1 MYLAAILMAVLPVLS
16 GVEGAQDEAPVRGVL
31 ERHCKECHGGG
42 KSKGEFRLEQLSGD
56 AAGERWVKVQEQLK
70 SGAMP
75 PKAKPRPSEEE
86 QRVVFDW
93 IGKREAARRAKEG
106 RVVLRRLNRQEYT
119 NTVGDLMGVETDFRE
134 LLALDG
140 TAEGFDNVAAALHL
154 SSFALERY
162 LEAAR
167 AALDIGIVNRPAP
180 AVTRKRTSFKTN
192 HMVRANTDGYFRIL
206 EDDTVVHFVSG
217 NGTALHHPDF
227 WPAERGYY
235 RFRICASGFQS
246 QGKAVTFQVQS
257 STTGIIGYFDAPADT
272 PTVFEYVA
280 RAEARSGMSI
290 HTYGLGNEATK
301 VPGKAKEYK
310 GKGLAIHW
318 VEVEGP
324 LYESWPP
331 AGHRAIFGDLLQAKV
346 KDRLEVVSKDP
357 IPDAERI
364 LRSFTRRAFRRSVTD
379 DDVRP
384 YVNLVKARLE
394 AKDSFEAAV
403 RVALSAVMTSTQFLF
418 LNEKPGKLDDFALA
432 SRLSYFLWSTMPDEE
447 LLALAEKGELSRRDV
462 LRGQVER
469 MIRSPRAAAFTKNFC
484 GQWLGLRSID
494 ATEPNY
500 YVYPEWDAMLKASM
514 VKETELFFREVL
526 EKDLS
531 LANFADSDFT
541 FANGRLARHY
551 GLSGVEGNWEFRKVA
566 LPPGSHRGGVLT
578 MGSVLKV
585 TANGT
590 TTSPITRGIW
600 VLEGLLGTPP
610 PKPPAG
616 VQPLEPDIRGART
629 LKEQFAKHRNDPS
642 CASCHARIDPPG
654 FALENYDV
662 IGGWREYYRQANWTK
677 GVKEVPGQ
685 RYLRAADVD
694 TDGRTIEDLKKA
706 LLADKDQLA
715 RSLVRK
721 IATYAT
727 GGAPEASDQS
737 EIEEIVGRIRG
748 KDYGL
753 KSLIH
758 ELVQSR
764 MFREK

>member
-1 MYLAAILMAVLPVLS
+1 MMLMTALLMAVLV
-16 GVEGAQDEAPVRGVL
+16 QDDATARGFL

-56 AAGERWVKVQEQLK
+56 GAAERWLKVQEQLK
-70 SGAMP
+70 SGSMP
-75 PKAKPRPSEEE
+75 PKAKPRPSEQE
-86 QRVVFDW
+86 QKLFFDG
-93 IGKREAARRAKEG
+93 IAKREAARRAREG

-119 NTVGDLMGVETDFRE
+119 NTVGELMGVETDFRN

-140 TAEGFDNVAAALHL
+140 TADGFDNVSAALHL

-167 AALDIGIVNRPAP
+167 AALDLGIVNRPAP
-180 AVTRKRTSFKTN
+180 AAAKKRTTFKN
-192 HMVRANTDGYFRIL
+192 SHMVRTNPDYFRIL

-217 NGTALHHPDF
+217 NGTALWHPDF
-227 WPAERGYY
+227 YPSERGNY

-246 QGKAVTFQVQS
+246 QGKAVTFKVENQS
-257 STTGIIGYFDAPADT
+257 TGLVGYFDAPPDK
-272 PTVFEYVA
+272 PTVFEFVV
-280 RAEARSGMSI
+280 RAEARTSWSI

-301 VPGKAKEYK
+301 VPGKSKEYK

-318 VEVEGP
+318 VEWEGP
-324 LYESWPP
+324 LYDSWPP
-331 AGHRAIFGDLLQAKV
+331 AGHRAILGDLPQAKAGE
-346 KDRLEVVSKDP
+346 RLEVVSKDP
-357 IPDAERI
+357 LPDAERI
-364 LRSFTRRAFRRSVTD
+364 LRSFVRRAFRRSVPSED
-379 DDVRP
+379 LQP
-384 YVNLVKARLE
+384 YLDLVKTRMD
-394 AKDSFEAAV
+394 AKDTFEAAV
-403 RVALSAVMTSTQFLF
+403 RVALSAVMTSSQFLF

-432 SRLSYFLWSTMPDEE
+432 SRLSYFLWSSMPDEE

-462 LRGQVER
+462 IRTQVER
-469 MIRSPRAAAFTKNFC
+469 MIQSPKAAAFTRNFC
-484 GQWLGLRSID
+484 GQWLGLRNID

-500 YVYPEWDAMLKASM
+500 YVYPEWDDMLKVSM
-514 VKETELFFREVL
+514 VRETELFFQEIL
-526 EKDLS
+526 KNDLS
-531 LANFADSDFT
+531 VANFADSDFT

-551 GLSGVEGNWEFRKVA
+551 GIPGVEGNWEFHKVA
-566 LPPGSHRGGVLT
+566 LPPGSRRGGVLT
-578 MGSVLKV
+578 MGSILKV

-600 VLEGLLGTPP
+600 VLERLLGTPP

-694 TDGRTIEDLKKA
+694 TDGTTIDDLKKM

-715 RSLVRK
+715 RSLAQK
-721 IATYAT
+721 LATYAT
-727 GGAPEASDQS
+727 GGTPEASDQS
-737 EIEEIVGRIRG
+737 EIEEIVSRIRG
-748 KDYGL
+748 KNYGL
-753 KSLIH
+753 KSLLH
-758 ELVQSR
+758 EIVQSR